1 MTTNVPVPF
10 FAAPPQT
17 YDQAYFAQMTR
28 AFALF
33 AQQVTNPGPI
43 NATSLTLSA
52 SGAPSDSG
60 TFTWDDTNGY
70 PVVTKDGV
78 QRQVVLADGEANL
91 GIASNVTAAATN
103 TAYPLTFTMLSGSG
117 ISLGT
122 PTSRIVFAEG
132 GQYLLSFSAQISSS
146 SSSTVDFYFWP
157 RVNGTNVTGSTMKN
171 SLHSNGSTLVVS
183 RSSIFTFAAGD
194 YLEAMWAVDSTSGS
208 LQAFAATA
216 FAPATPAAT
225 LSITRIK
232 A

>member
-17 YDQAYFAQMTR
+17 YDQAYFAQLTR
-28 AFALF
+28 AFSVF
-33 AQQVTNPGPI
+33 AQQVSNPGPV
-43 NATSLTLSA
+43 NATSLTLST

-60 TFTWDDTNGY
+60 TLTWSDTLGY
-70 PVVTKDGV
+70 PLVTKDGV

-91 GIASNVTAAATN
+91 GISTNVTAAVAN

-122 PTSRIVFAEG
+122 PASRIVFAEG
-132 GQYLLSFSAQISSS
+132 GQYLLSFSAQINSS

-171 SLHSNGSTLVVS
+171 SLHNNGATLVVS
-183 RSSIFTFAAGD
+183 RSSIFTFNAGD

-208 LQAFAATA
+208 LRAFSATA
-216 FAPATPAAT
+216 FCPATPSAT